1 MDTIKKTQL
10 FNASCV
16 ALVVTALAFAT
27 RGSFVEAWATE
38 FNLTHTEV
46 GWIVGTAFWGFTLA
60 MVFGGPLVDVIGIG
74 RIISIAFFCHVA
86 GIILTI
92 IATGFWSLFIS
103 TLLVGIANGSVEAAC
118 NPLITSMYTDQK
130 TRRLNRFHAWFPTG
144 IVMGGLIVFFFNK
157 MGLMNWRYAMA
168 IMLIPTFAYGYMFLN
183 KKFPQTERVV
193 SGFSYKD
200 MLKACVSPL
209 FIFMACCM
217 ILTAGTELGTNQ
229 WIAALL
235 SNVSQNPILLLVWIS
250 GIMALARQFGGTL
263 IHNMKSTVVLL
274 TSSILAFIGCI
285 LMGYTSGAMVF
296 ASAGIFA
303 LGVAFFWPSMLGF
316 VSENIPQSG
325 ALGLAIMGGIGFL
338 GGAIAQPVLGAIFDF
353 QTIKAIP
360 AGQTLDALKTA
371 AAGTTGSCNMGC
383 SPAHRRCTYSQI
395 CCFCSGCADSS
406 ILPFYISGRE
416 NTYRFYPPTPQL
428 GGFNKHNPFLTPQLG
443 GRGV

>member
-1 MDTIKKTQL
+1 METIKKTQL

-27 RGSFVEAWATE
+27 RGSFVQAWATE

-60 MVFGGPLVDVIGIG
+60 MFFGGPLVDIIGIG

-103 TLLVGIANGSVEAAC
+103 TLLIGIANGSVEAAC

-144 IVMGGLIVFFFNK
+144 IVIGGLAVYMFNK
-157 MGLMNWRYAMA
+157 IGLLDWRYAMG
-168 IMLIPTFAYGYMFLN
+168 IMLLPTFAYGYMFLN
-183 KKFPQTERVV
+183 KEFPKTERVV

-209 FIFMACCM
+209 FIFMALSM

-235 SNVSQNPILLLVWIS
+235 ANVSSNPILLLVWIS
-250 GIMALARQFGGTL
+250 GIMALSRQFGGSL

-296 ASAGIFA
+296 VSAGIFA

-316 VSENIPQSG
+316 VSENVPQSG
-325 ALGLAIMGGIGFL
+325 ALGLGIMGGIGFL
-338 GGAIAQPVLGAIFDF
+338 GGAIAQPVLGAIFDA
-353 QTIKAIP
+353 QTAAAIP
-360 AGQTLDALKTA
+360 AGQTVEALKSA
-371 AAGTTGSCNMGC
+371 AAGTKEAAIWASSQLTGGEHTLRFVAFV
-383 SPAHRRCTYSQI
+383 PAVLIIAFIFLHIWKR
-395 CCFCSGCADSS
+395 
-406 ILPFYISGRE
+406 
-416 NTYRFYPPTPQL
+416 
-428 GGFNKHNPFLTPQLG
+428 KH
-443 GRGV
+443 V

>member
-1 MDTIKKTQL
+1 METIKKTQL

-27 RGSFVEAWATE
+27 RGSFVQAWAIE

-60 MVFGGPLVDVIGIG
+60 MVFGGPLVDIIGIG

-144 IVMGGLIVFFFNK
+144 IVIGGLIVYLFNK
-157 MGLMNWRYAMA
+157 IGLADWRYAMG
-168 IMLIPTFAYGYMFLN
+168 IMLLPTFVYGYMFLN
-183 KKFPQTERVV
+183 KEFPKTERVV
-193 SGFSYKD
+193 SGFSYND

-209 FIFMACCM
+209 FIFMAISM

-235 SNVSQNPILLLVWIS
+235 ANVSSNPILLLVWIS
-250 GIMALARQFGGTL
+250 GIMALARQFGGSL

-285 LMGYTSGAMVF
+285 LMGYTSGSMVF

-338 GGAIAQPVLGAIFDF
+338 GGAIAQPVLGAIFDS
-353 QTIKAIP
+353 QTLKAVP
-360 AGQTLDALKTA
+360 AGQTIEALKSA
-371 AAGTTGSCNMGC
+371 VAGSKEAVIWASAQLTGGEHTLRFVAFV
-383 SPAHRRCTYSQI
+383 PAVLIIAFIFLHMWKR
-395 CCFCSGCADSS
+395 
-406 ILPFYISGRE
+406 
-416 NTYRFYPPTPQL
+416 
-428 GGFNKHNPFLTPQLG
+428 KH
-443 GRGV
+443 V

>member
-1 MDTIKKTQL
+1 METIKKTQL

-27 RGSFVEAWATE
+27 RGSFVQAWATE

-60 MVFGGPLVDVIGIG
+60 MVFGGPLVDIIGIG

-103 TLLVGIANGSVEAAC
+103 TLLIGIANGSVEAAC

-144 IVMGGLIVFFFNK
+144 IVIGGLIVFLFNK
-157 MGLMNWRYAMA
+157 IGLLNWRYAMGV
-168 IMLIPTFAYGYMFLN
+168 MLLPTFTYGYMFLN
-183 KKFPQTERVV
+183 KQFPQTERVV

-217 ILTAGTELGTNQ
+217 ILTGGTELGTNQ
-229 WIAALL
+229 WIATLL
-235 SNVSQNPILLLVWIS
+235 ANVSHNPILLLVWIS
-250 GIMALARQFGGTL
+250 GIMALTRQFGGTL
-263 IHNMKSTVVLL
+263 IHNFKSTVVLL
-274 TSSILAFIGCI
+274 TSSILAFTGCI

-338 GGAIAQPVLGAIFDF
+338 GGAIAQPVLGAIFDA
-353 QTIKAIP
+353 QTFKAVP
-360 AGQTLDALKTA
+360 SGQTAEVLKSAL
-371 AAGTTGSCNMGC
+371 AGTKEAGAWATAQLTGGEHTLRFVALV
-383 SPAHRRCTYSQI
+383 PAVLIVSFIFLHLWKR
-395 CCFCSGCADSS
+395 
-406 ILPFYISGRE
+406 
-416 NTYRFYPPTPQL
+416 
-428 GGFNKHNPFLTPQLG
+428 KH
-443 GRGV
+443 V

>member
-1 MDTIKKTQL
+1 METEKKAQL

-27 RGSFVEAWATE
+27 RGSFVQAWATE

-60 MVFGGPLVDVIGIG
+60 MVFGGPLVDIIGIG

-92 IATGFWSLFIS
+92 IATGFWSLFVS
-103 TLLVGIANGSVEAAC
+103 TLLIGVANGSVEAAC

-144 IVMGGLIVFFFNK
+144 IVIGGLAVFLFNK
-157 MGLMNWRYAMA
+157 FGLADWRYAMG
-168 IMLIPTFAYGYMFLN
+168 IMLLPTFAYGYMFLN
-183 KKFPQTERVV
+183 KQFPQTERVV
-193 SGFSYKD
+193 SGFTYKD
-200 MLKACVSPL
+200 MLKACYSPL
-209 FIFMACCM
+209 FIFMALSM

-235 SNVSQNPILLLVWIS
+235 ANVSSNPILLLVWIS

-338 GGAIAQPVLGAIFDF
+338 GGAIAQPVLGAIFDA
-353 QTIKAIP
+353 QTIAAVP
-360 AGQTLDALKTA
+360 AGQTVEVLKA
-371 AAGTTGSCNMGC
+371 AATGTQEAALWASAQLTGGEHTLRYVAFV
-383 SPAHRRCTYSQI
+383 PA
-395 CCFCSGCADSS
+395 
-406 ILPFYISGRE
+406 ILIVSFTFLHFWKR
-416 NTYRFYPPTPQL
+416 
-428 GGFNKHNPFLTPQLG
+428 KH
-443 GRGV
+443 V

>member
-1 MDTIKKTQL
+1 METIKKTQL

-27 RGSFVEAWATE
+27 RGSFVQAWAIE

-60 MVFGGPLVDVIGIG
+60 MVFGGPLVDIIGIG

-144 IVMGGLIVFFFNK
+144 IVIGGLIVYLFNK
-157 MGLMNWRYAMA
+157 IGLADWRYAMG
-168 IMLIPTFAYGYMFLN
+168 IMLLPTFVYGYMFLN
-183 KKFPQTERVV
+183 KEFPKTERVV
-193 SGFSYKD
+193 SGFSYND

-209 FIFMACCM
+209 FIFMAISM

-235 SNVSQNPILLLVWIS
+235 ANVSSNPILLLVWIS
-250 GIMALARQFGGTL
+250 GIMALARQFGGSL

-285 LMGYTSGAMVF
+285 LMGYTSGSMVF

-338 GGAIAQPVLGAIFDF
+338 GGAIAQPVMGAIFDS
-353 QTIKAIP
+353 QTLKAVP
-360 AGQTLDALKTA
+360 AGQTIEALKSA
-371 AAGTTGSCNMGC
+371 VAGSKEAVIWASAQLTGGEHTLRFVAFV
-383 SPAHRRCTYSQI
+383 PAVLIIAFIFLHMWKR
-395 CCFCSGCADSS
+395 
-406 ILPFYISGRE
+406 
-416 NTYRFYPPTPQL
+416 
-428 GGFNKHNPFLTPQLG
+428 KH
-443 GRGV
+443 V

>member
-1 MDTIKKTQL
+1 METIKKTKL

-27 RGSFVEAWATE
+27 RGSFVQAWATE

-60 MVFGGPLVDVIGIG
+60 MVFGGPLVDIIGIG

-103 TLLVGIANGSVEAAC
+103 TLLIGIANGSVEAAC

-144 IVMGGLIVFFFNK
+144 IVIGGLVVFLFNK
-157 MGLMNWRYAMA
+157 IGLLNWRYAMG
-168 IMLIPTFAYGYMFLN
+168 IMLLPTFAYGYMFLN
-183 KKFPQTERVV
+183 KEFPQTERVV
-193 SGFSYKD
+193 SGFTYKD

-235 SNVSQNPILLLVWIS
+235 SNVSHNPILLLVWIS

-263 IHNMKSTVVLL
+263 IHNLKSTVVLL

-338 GGAIAQPVLGAIFDF
+338 GGAIAQPVLGAIFDAQSF
-353 QTIKAIP
+353 AAVP
-360 AGQTLDALKTA
+360 AGQSLDVLKSAL
-371 AAGTTGSCNMGC
+371 AGTKEAATWASAQLTGGEHTLRFVAFV
-383 SPAHRRCTYSQI
+383 PAVLIVAFTFLHIWKR
-395 CCFCSGCADSS
+395 
-406 ILPFYISGRE
+406 
-416 NTYRFYPPTPQL
+416 
-428 GGFNKHNPFLTPQLG
+428 KH
-443 GRGV
+443 V

>member
-27 RGSFVEAWATE
+27 RGSFVQAWATE
-38 FNLTHTEV
+38 FNLTHAEV

-60 MVFGGPLVDVIGIG
+60 MIFGGPLVDIIGIG
-74 RIISIAFFCHVA
+74 RIISIAFFCHVT
-86 GIILTI
+86 GIVLTI

-103 TLLVGIANGSVEAAC
+103 TLLIGVANGSVEAAC

-144 IVMGGLIVFFFNK
+144 IVIGGLTVYLFNK
-157 MGLMNWRYAMA
+157 IGLADWRYAMG
-168 IMLIPTFAYGYMFLN
+168 IMLLPTFAYGYMFLN

-209 FIFMACCM
+209 FIFMAGCM
-217 ILTAGTELGTNQ
+217 ILTAATELGTNQ

-235 SNVSQNPILLLVWIS
+235 ANVSDNPILLLVWIS

-263 IHNMKSTVVLL
+263 IHNLKSTVVLL
-274 TSSILAFIGCI
+274 TSSCLAFIGCM
-285 LMGYTSGAMVF
+285 LMGYTSGVMVF
-296 ASAGIFA
+296 AAAGIFA
-303 LGVAFFWPSMLGF
+303 LGIAFFWPSMLGF
-316 VSENIPQSG
+316 VSENIPESG

-338 GGAIAQPVLGAIFDF
+338 GGAIAQPVLGAIFDA
-353 QTIKAIP
+353 QTIASIP
-360 AGQTLDALKTA
+360 SGHTIEALKAA
-371 AAGTTGSCNMGC
+371 AAGTQEAALWAQAQLAGGVHTLRFVALV
-383 SPAHRRCTYSQI
+383 PAVLIIFFIVLH
-395 CCFCSGCADSS
+395 
-406 ILPFYISGRE
+406 LKKRE
-416 NTYRFYPPTPQL
+416 
-428 GGFNKHNPFLTPQLG
+428 H
-443 GRGV
+443 V

>member
-1 MDTIKKTQL
+1 
-10 FNASCV
+10 
-16 ALVVTALAFAT
+16 
-27 RGSFVEAWATE
+27 
-38 FNLTHTEV
+38 
-46 GWIVGTAFWGFTLA
+46 
-60 MVFGGPLVDVIGIG
+60 
-74 RIISIAFFCHVA
+74 VA

-92 IATGFWSLFIS
+92 VATGFWSLFIS

-144 IVMGGLIVFFFNK
+144 IVIGGLIVFFFNK

-168 IMLIPTFAYGYMFLN
+168 IMLIPTFAYGFMFLN

-193 SGFSYKD
+193 SGFSYND

-217 ILTAGTELGTNQ
+217 LLTAGTELGTNQ

-274 TSSILAFIGCI
+274 VSSILAFIGCI

-316 VSENIPQSG
+316 VSENIPESG
-325 ALGLAIMGGIGFL
+325 ALGLAIMGGVGFL
-338 GGAIAQPVLGAIFDF
+338 GGAIAQPVLGAIFDD

-360 AGQTLDALKTA
+360 AGYALEVLKSA
-371 AAGTTGSCNMGC
+371 AAGTQEAAIWAAAQLTGGAHTLRYVAIV
-383 SPAHRRCTYSQI
+383 PAVLIVAFT
-395 CCFCSGCADSS
+395 
-406 ILPFYISGRE
+406 
-416 NTYRFYPPTPQL
+416 
-428 GGFNKHNPFLTPQLG
+428 FLHFWKRKQ
-443 GRGV
+443 V

>member
-1 MDTIKKTQL
+1 METIKKTQL

-27 RGSFVEAWATE
+27 RGSFVQAWATE

-60 MVFGGPLVDVIGIG
+60 MVFGGPLVDIIGIG

-86 GIILTI
+86 GIVLTI
-92 IATGFWSLFIS
+92 VATGFWSLFIS
-103 TLLVGIANGSVEAAC
+103 TLLIGIANGSVEAAC

-144 IVMGGLIVFFFNK
+144 IVIGGLVVFFFNK
-157 MGLMNWRYAMA
+157 IGLVNWRYAMA
-168 IMLIPTFAYGYMFLN
+168 IMLIPTFAYGYMFL
-183 KKFPQTERVV
+183 KKEFPQTERVV
-193 SGFSYKD
+193 SGFTYKD

-209 FIFMACCM
+209 FIFMALCM

-235 SNVSQNPILLLVWIS
+235 ANVSQSPILLLVWIS

-274 TSSILAFIGCI
+274 TSAILAFIGCI
-285 LMGYTSGAMVF
+285 LMGYTSGVMVF
-296 ASAGIFA
+296 VAAGIFA

-325 ALGLAIMGGIGFL
+325 ALGLAIMGGIGFF
-338 GGAIAQPVLGAIFDF
+338 GGAIAQPLLGFIFDA
-353 QTIKAIP
+353 QTAAAIP
-360 AGQTLDALKTA
+360 AGQSLEILKAA
-371 AAGTTGSCNMGC
+371 AAGTQEAATWASAQLTGGQHTLRYVAFV
-383 SPAHRRCTYSQI
+383 PAVLIIAFTFLHVWKR
-395 CCFCSGCADSS
+395 
-406 ILPFYISGRE
+406 
-416 NTYRFYPPTPQL
+416 
-428 GGFNKHNPFLTPQLG
+428 KH
-443 GRGV
+443 V

>member
-1 MDTIKKTQL
+1 MEIKKTQL

-27 RGSFVEAWATE
+27 RGSFVQAWATE
-38 FNLTHTEV
+38 FNLTHTQV

-60 MVFGGPLVDVIGIG
+60 MVFGGPLVDIIGIG
-74 RIISIAFFCHVA
+74 RIISIAFICHVA

-92 IATGFWSLFIS
+92 VATGFWSLFVS

-118 NPLITSMYTDQK
+118 NPLITSMYTEEK

-144 IVMGGLIVFFFNK
+144 IVIGGLTVFLFNK
-157 MGLMNWRYAMA
+157 LGLADWRYAMA
-168 IMLIPTFAYGYMFLN
+168 IMLLPTFAYGYMFLN
-183 KKFPQTERVV
+183 KQFPQTERVV
-193 SGFSYKD
+193 SGFTYKD

-209 FIFMACCM
+209 FIFMALSM

-235 SNVSQNPILLLVWIS
+235 ANVSSNPILLLVWIS

-274 TSSILAFIGCI
+274 TSSVLAFIGCI
-285 LMGYTSGAMVF
+285 MMGYTSGAVVF
-296 ASAGIFA
+296 ISAGIFA

-338 GGAIAQPVLGAIFDF
+338 GGAIAQPVLGAIFDA
-353 QTIKAIP
+353 QTIAALPEGQTIMALKAAATGTQDATLWAAAQLTGGEHTLRYVAIIP
-360 AGQTLDALKTA
+360 AVL
-371 AAGTTGSCNMGC
+371 
-383 SPAHRRCTYSQI
+383 I
-395 CCFCSGCADSS
+395 
-406 ILPFYISGRE
+406 ISFTFLHIWKR
-416 NTYRFYPPTPQL
+416 
-428 GGFNKHNPFLTPQLG
+428 KH
-443 GRGV
+443 V

>member
-1 MDTIKKTQL
+1 METIKKTQL

-27 RGSFVEAWATE
+27 RGSFVQAWATE

-60 MVFGGPLVDVIGIG
+60 MFFGGPLVDIIGIG

-103 TLLVGIANGSVEAAC
+103 TLLIGIANGSVEAAC

-144 IVMGGLIVFFFNK
+144 IVIGGMAVYLFNK
-157 MGLMNWRYAMA
+157 IGLLDWRYAMG
-168 IMLIPTFAYGYMFLN
+168 IMLLPTFAYGYLFLN
-183 KKFPQTERVV
+183 KEFPKTERVV

-200 MLKACVSPL
+200 MLKACISPL
-209 FIFMACCM
+209 FIFMALSM

-235 SNVSQNPILLLVWIS
+235 ANVSSNPILLLVWIS
-250 GIMALARQFGGTL
+250 GIMALSRQFGGSL
-263 IHNMKSTVVLL
+263 VHNMKSTVVLL

-316 VSENIPQSG
+316 VSENVPQSG
-325 ALGLAIMGGIGFL
+325 ALGLGIMGGIGFL
-338 GGAIAQPVLGAIFDF
+338 GGAIAQPVLGAIFDA
-353 QTIKAIP
+353 QTAAAIP
-360 AGQTLDALKTA
+360 AGQTVEALKSA
-371 AAGTTGSCNMGC
+371 AAGTKEAAIWVSAQLTGGE
-383 SPAHRRCTYSQI
+383 HT
-395 CCFCSGCADSS
+395 
-406 ILPFYISGRE
+406 L
-416 NTYRFYPPTPQL
+416 RFVAFVPSVLIITFIFL
-428 GGFNKHNPFLTPQLG
+428 HLWKRKH
-443 GRGV
+443 V

>member
-1 MDTIKKTQL
+1 METIKKTQL

-16 ALVVTALAFAT
+16 ALIVTALAFAT

-38 FNLTHTEV
+38 FNLTHTQV
-46 GWIVGTAFWGFTLA
+46 GWIIGTAFWGFTLA
-60 MVFGGPLVDVIGIG
+60 MVFGGPLVDIIGIG
-74 RIISIAFFCHVA
+74 RIISIAFFCHVT

-103 TLLVGIANGSVEAAC
+103 TLLIGIANGSVEAAC

-144 IVMGGLIVFFFNK
+144 IVIGGLAVYLFNNI
-157 MGLMNWRYAMA
+157 GLSDWRYAMG
-168 IMLIPTFAYGYMFLN
+168 IMLLPTFVYGYMFL
-183 KKFPQTERVV
+183 KKEFPQTERVV

-209 FIFMACCM
+209 FLFMAFCM

-229 WIAALL
+229 WISALL
-235 SNVSQNPILLLVWIS
+235 ANVSDNPILLLVWIS

-263 IHNMKSTVVLL
+263 IHNLKPTVVLL
-274 TSSILAFIGCI
+274 TSSVLAFAGCI
-285 LMGYTSGAMVF
+285 LMGYTNGAFVF
-296 ASAGIFA
+296 AAAGIFA

-338 GGAIAQPVLGAIFDF
+338 GGAIAQPVLGAIFDA
-353 QTIKAIP
+353 QTALAIP
-360 AGQTLDALKTA
+360 AGQTVEVLKA
-371 AAGTTGSCNMGC
+371 AASGTQEASLLATATLTGGAHTLRFVAFV
-383 SPAHRRCTYSQI
+383 PAVLIIFFSFLHIWKR
-395 CCFCSGCADSS
+395 
-406 ILPFYISGRE
+406 
-416 NTYRFYPPTPQL
+416 
-428 GGFNKHNPFLTPQLG
+428 KH
-443 GRGV
+443 V

>member
-1 MDTIKKTQL
+1 MESIKKTQL

-16 ALVVTALAFAT
+16 ALVVTALTFAT
-27 RGSFVEAWATE
+27 RGSFVQAWATE
-38 FNLTHTEV
+38 FNLTHVEV

-60 MVFGGPLVDVIGIG
+60 MVFGGPLVDIIGLG

-103 TLLVGIANGSVEAAC
+103 TLLIGVANGSVEAAC
-118 NPLITSMYTDQK
+118 NPLITSMYTNEK

-144 IVMGGLIVFFFNK
+144 IVIGGLIVYLFNNI
-157 MGLMNWRYAMA
+157 GISDWRYAMG
-168 IMLIPTFAYGYMFLN
+168 IMLLPTFVYGYMFLN

-193 SGFSYKD
+193 SGFTYKD

-209 FIFMACCM
+209 FLFMAFSM

-235 SNVSQNPILLLVWIS
+235 ENVSKNPILLLVWIS

-263 IHNMKSTVVLL
+263 IHNLKPTIVLL
-274 TSSILAFIGCI
+274 TSSILAFVGCL
-285 LMGYTSGAMVF
+285 LMGYTSGAVVF
-296 ASAGIFA
+296 ASAGVFA

-338 GGAIAQPVLGAIFDF
+338 GGAIAQPVLGWIFDAKTLAAVPSG
-353 QTIKAIP
+353 QNLEVLKA
-360 AGQTLDALKTA
+360 A
-371 AAGTTGSCNMGC
+371 AAGTQEAATWAQVQLTGG
-383 SPAHRRCTYSQI
+383 
-395 CCFCSGCADSS
+395 ADTLKFVAF
-406 ILPFYISGRE
+406 IPLVLIVLF
-416 NTYRFYPPTPQL
+416 T
-428 GGFNKHNPFLTPQLG
+428 FLHLWKRKT
-443 GRGV
+443 V

>member
-1 MDTIKKTQL
+1 MDAIKKTRL

-27 RGSFVEAWATE
+27 RGSFVEAWAAE
-38 FNLTHTEV
+38 FNLTHTQV

-60 MVFGGPLVDVIGIG
+60 MIIGGPLVDIIGIG
-74 RIISIAFFCHVA
+74 RILAVAFACHVA
-86 GIILTI
+86 GIVLTI
-92 IATGFWSLFIS
+92 AATGFWSLFIS
-103 TLLVGIANGSVEAAC
+103 TLFIGVANGSVEAAC

-144 IVMGGLIVFFFNK
+144 IVIGGLAVYLFNNI
-157 MGLMNWRYAMA
+157 GLTDWRYAMA
-168 IMLIPTFAYGYMFLN
+168 IMLLPTFIYGYMFL
-183 KKFPQTERVV
+183 KKQFPQTERVV

-209 FIFMACCM
+209 FLFMAFCM

-235 SNVSQNPILLLVWIS
+235 SNVSDNPILLLVWIS

-263 IHNMKSTVVLL
+263 IHNMKSTIVLL
-274 TSSILAFIGCI
+274 TSSILAFAGCI

-303 LGVAFFWPSMLGF
+303 LGIAFFWPSMLGF

-338 GGAIAQPVLGAIFDF
+338 GGAIAQPVLGAIFDA
-353 QTIKAIP
+353 QTVASIP
-360 AGQTLDALKTA
+360 AGQTLEVLKAA
-371 AAGTTGSCNMGC
+371 AAGTLEAAKWAEVQLTGGANTLKLVAFV
-383 SPAHRRCTYSQI
+383 PAVLIIFFT
-395 CCFCSGCADSS
+395 
-406 ILPFYISGRE
+406 
-416 NTYRFYPPTPQL
+416 
-428 GGFNKHNPFLTPQLG
+428 FLHIWKRKQ
-443 GRGV
+443 V

>member
-1 MDTIKKTQL
+1 METVKKTQL

-38 FNLTHTEV
+38 FNLTHVEV

-60 MVFGGPLVDVIGIG
+60 MVFGGPLVDIIGIG
-74 RIISIAFFCHVA
+74 RIIAIAFFCHVA
-86 GIILTI
+86 GIVLTI

-103 TLLVGIANGSVEAAC
+103 TLLIGIANGSVEAAC
-118 NPLITSMYTDQK
+118 NPLITSMYTEEK

-144 IVMGGLIVFFFNK
+144 IVIGGLAVYIFNK
-157 MGLMNWRYAMA
+157 AGLADWRYAMG
-168 IMLIPTFAYGYMFLN
+168 IMLLPTFAYGYMFLN

-209 FIFMACCM
+209 FIFMALSM

-235 SNVSQNPILLLVWIS
+235 ANVSSNPILLLVWIS

-274 TSSILAFIGCI
+274 TSSVLAFIGCI

-338 GGAIAQPVLGAIFDF
+338 GGAIAQPVLGAIFDA
-353 QTIKAIP
+353 QTLAAIP
-360 AGQTLDALKTA
+360 ASQAVETLKSA
-371 AAGTTGSCNMGC
+371 AAGTQEAATWAAAQLTGGSHTLRLVAFV
-383 SPAHRRCTYSQI
+383 PAVLIVSFTFLHIWKR
-395 CCFCSGCADSS
+395 
-406 ILPFYISGRE
+406 
-416 NTYRFYPPTPQL
+416 
-428 GGFNKHNPFLTPQLG
+428 KH
-443 GRGV
+443 V

>member
-1 MDTIKKTQL
+1 METIKKTQL

-27 RGSFVEAWATE
+27 RGSFVQAWATE

-60 MVFGGPLVDVIGIG
+60 MFFGGPLVDIIGIG

-103 TLLVGIANGSVEAAC
+103 TLLIGIANGSVEAAC

-144 IVMGGLIVFFFNK
+144 IVIGGLVVYLFDKI
-157 MGLMNWRYAMA
+157 GLLGWRYAMG
-168 IMLIPTFAYGYMFLN
+168 IMLLPTFAYGYMFLN
-183 KKFPQTERVV
+183 KVFPKTERVV

-209 FIFMACCM
+209 FIFMALSM

-235 SNVSQNPILLLVWIS
+235 ANVSSNPILLLVWIS
-250 GIMALARQFGGTL
+250 GIMALSRQFGGSL
-263 IHNMKSTVVLL
+263 VHNMKSTVVLL

-325 ALGLAIMGGIGFL
+325 ALGLGIMGGIGFL
-338 GGAIAQPVLGAIFDF
+338 GGAIAQPVLGAIFDA
-353 QTIKAIP
+353 QTKAAIP
-360 AGQTLDALKTA
+360 AGQTIEALKSA
-371 AAGTTGSCNMGC
+371 AAGTKEAVIWASAQLTGGEHTLRFVAFV
-383 SPAHRRCTYSQI
+383 PAVLIIVFVFLHIWKR
-395 CCFCSGCADSS
+395 
-406 ILPFYISGRE
+406 
-416 NTYRFYPPTPQL
+416 
-428 GGFNKHNPFLTPQLG
+428 KH
-443 GRGV
+443 V